1 MVGSQL
7 SDRTPVSVTSVSEH
21 RSQNETR
28 CNNAENKQVCVEPRT
43 SALNMTLS
51 AAGDNIDRQQV
62 CSTSSYQSTSATHAQ
77 AAANQLH
84 AAATTD

>member
-1 MVGSQL
+1 M
-7 SDRTPVSVTSVSEH
+7 
-21 RSQNETR
+21 
-28 CNNAENKQVCVEPRT
+28 
-43 SALNMTLS
+43 MLS
-51 AAGDNIDRQQV
+51 AEGDNIDRQQV